1 MNNVYVILCVERAAF
16 IQTSKMP
23 AASIVVLQR
32 YYFYLIYNV
41 SLPHKIAIF
50 SLPLRV
56 DVWPSCAFRYKS
68 HYEMS
73 RKWLFSA
80 LH

>member
-1 MNNVYVILCVERAAF
+1 
-16 IQTSKMP
+16 MP

-56 DVWPSCAFRYKS
+56 PLRVDVWASCAFRYKS
-68 HYEMS
+68 HYDNEQEMAFFRITS
-73 RKWLFSA
+73 NLTLKNP
-80 LH
+80 